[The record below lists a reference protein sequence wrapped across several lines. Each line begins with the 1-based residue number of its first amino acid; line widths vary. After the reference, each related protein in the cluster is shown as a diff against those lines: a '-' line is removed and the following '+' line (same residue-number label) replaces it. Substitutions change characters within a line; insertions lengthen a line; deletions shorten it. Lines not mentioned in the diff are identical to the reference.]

1 MEHRT
6 SLRHASCKVYNFKRK
21 PLISN
26 FGEKLIILYY
36 PLSNDLCQNF
46 VFQKE
51 SRKKT
56 RSKCWGEDRESIR
69 KWWRERKDSNSNHDW
84 VNSNPFLLFLRDKR
98 EIKVLAVSFLF
109 PHKTR
114 SYTRTGY
121 TENWKCSWK
130 QSHYFAFSTDTY
142 FKIIDIIELEWIF
155 STDRLSL

>member
-1 MEHRT
+1 MSKLCFSERVKKEDT
-6 SLRHASCKVYNFKRK
+6 LEMLRIV
-21 PLISN
+21 
-26 FGEKLIILYY
+26 
-36 PLSNDLCQNF
+36 
-46 VFQKE
+46 
-51 SRKKT
+51 
-56 RSKCWGEDRESIR
+56 GEDRESIR

-142 FKIIDIIELEWIF
+142 FKIIDIIEPEWIF
-155 STDRLSL
+155 STDRLFVKYIIERKKNYVWIRYDSIDRIR

>member
-1 MEHRT
+1 MRHVKYIILKG
-6 SLRHASCKVYNFKRK
+6 SLWFPISGKNWLSFIILCLMTFVKTLFFRKSQERRHARNAGDR
-21 PLISN
+21 
-26 FGEKLIILYY
+26 GRG
-36 PLSNDLCQNF
+36 
-46 VFQKE
+46 
-51 SRKKT
+51 SRI
-56 RSKCWGEDRESIR
+56 EIR

-114 SYTRTGY
+114 PYTRTGY

-142 FKIIDIIELEWIF
+142 FKIIDIIEPEWIF